1 MAHII
6 HSRRALSETRLFALH
21 ASAYPD
27 LDPTAQRRLY
37 AATQAIADAGRPRVS
52 AYERVTDAER
62 ILMIG
67 GDANAAP
74 EAFATAHPEQI
85 RWLHTQG
92 LTLDDAKQRAAAW
105 LADKLKTIREL

>member
-1 MAHII
+1 MAHVI

-27 LDPTAQRRLY
+27 LDQTAQRRLY
-37 AATQAIADAGRPRVS
+37 AATQAIADIGRPRLS

-62 ILMIG
+62 ILIIG
-67 GDANAAP
+67 SDANAAP
-74 EAFATAHPEQI
+74 EAFAKAHPEQI

-92 LTLDDAKQRAAAW
+92 LTLDDAKTRARDW
-105 LADKLKTIREL
+105 LAAHLKTLHEL